1 MADIFGHDLPVSCHV
16 AVYDHYLGKYYD
28 KGKQEICTFKS
39 NFFLPFLQSIQEGEL
54 EVKEDCRHAAT
65 KPTTVSTLHCLWFH
79 YSIPIFCLFMQLLIF
94 SLMDVLHLIIIIKLV
109 MKWCRRMLNG
119 AKQRLSHAFGSALKQ
134 KSSSVWSCGT
144 GCNKTIHST
153 QTS

>member
-1 MADIFGHDLPVSCHV
+1 MTITLENIMT
-16 AVYDHYLGKYYD
+16 
-28 KGKQEICTFKS
+28 KGNKRYVLLKAT
-39 NFFLPFLQSIQEGEL
+39 FLPFLQSIQEGEL
-54 EVKEDCRHAAT
+54 EVKEDCRHAAA
-65 KPTTVSTLHCLWFH
+65 KPTTVSTLHYLWFH

-94 SLMDVLHLIIIIKLV
+94 SLMDVLRLIIIIKLV

-153 QTS
+153 QTSQISFCYS